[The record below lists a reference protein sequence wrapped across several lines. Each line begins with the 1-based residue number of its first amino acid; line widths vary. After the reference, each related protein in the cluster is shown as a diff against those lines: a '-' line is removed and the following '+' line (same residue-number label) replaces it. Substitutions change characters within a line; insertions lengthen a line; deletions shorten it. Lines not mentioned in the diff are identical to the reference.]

1 MSYPRQVEALVRHL
15 SIVPFLDQL
24 ADAMPDGVDHE
35 TWGAIID
42 QAARFAEGVID
53 PLDATLDRVG
63 ARVEEGRVV
72 CAPGHRDAW
81 TRFAV
86 DGWLTLALPE
96 ALDGQGLPLVLTTA
110 CEELFNRASCA
121 FTMLATPNRTAAAM
135 LSGAADEATCAAWV
149 PKLASGEWAAT
160 ICISEPE
167 AGSDVGRVRTRATR
181 RDDGSWRVTGE
192 KCWISYGDHDL
203 TTRIGHCMIAR
214 SSDEPGVRGLSLF
227 LVPDRHDDGT
237 PNGVALRRIEEKLGL
252 HGSPTCVLGF
262 EAAHAVPIGQE
273 GRGLQTLFHMM
284 LLMRL
289 SCAPQ
294 GVGVAEAALATAL
307 DYARDRRQGGDPSAA
322 PVPIVEHADVQR
334 QLLRMAGRVEVARG
348 LALLAAVTMDL
359 GERAPEAD
367 RSGWLALAQFL
378 LPLAK
383 DISARLAF
391 DVASGALQVLGGA
404 GYTREWSVERR
415 LRDARVFAVFEGTS
429 GIQAIDMVHRRLWR
443 DRGEGHDRFL
453 SAARGDLVDDPRSR
467 TVAGVLDRLENV
479 VLTIGGWRDT
489 VRDADAGAT
498 AFLELCGLAVG
509 GWIALRLVRFAG
521 EDETG
526 RRLAA
531 AADFYLAE
539 LPALAEAEARLAT
552 LGASRLDGF
561 SDYLGQGGD

>member
-1 MSYPRQVEALVRHL
+1 MSYSRQVEALIRHL
-15 SIVPFLDQL
+15 SVLPFRDEL
-24 ADAMPDGVDHE
+24 AGALPEGVDDE
-35 TWGAIID
+35 IWGAIID

-63 ARVEEGRVV
+63 ARVEDGRVV

-81 TRFAV
+81 TRFAG

-96 ALDGQGLPLVLTTA
+96 GSGGQGLPLVLTTA

-135 LSGAADEATCAAWV
+135 LSGVADTATRDAWV

-181 RDDGSWRVTGE
+181 QDDGSWRVTGE

-203 TTRIGHCMIAR
+203 TARIGHCMIAR
-214 SSDEPGVRGLSLF
+214 SSDAPGVRGLSLF
-227 LVPDRHDDGT
+227 LVPDRGDGGT

-262 EAAHAVPIGQE
+262 EDAFAIPIGE
-273 GRGLQTLFHMM
+273 TGRGLQTLFHMM

-289 SCAPQ
+289 ACAPQ

-307 DYARDRRQGGDPSAA
+307 DYARDRRQGGDPAA
-322 PVPIVEHADVQR
+322 PPVPIVAHADVQR

-348 LALLAAVTMDL
+348 LALVAAVTMDL

-367 RSGWLALAQFL
+367 RAGWLALAQFL

-443 DRGEGHDRFL
+443 DRGEGLHRFL
-453 SAARGDLVDDPRSR
+453 AAARGDLAEDPHSR
-467 TVAGVLDRLENV
+467 AMAGVLDRLEDV
-479 VLTIGGWRDT
+479 MRTVDRWRDT
-489 VRDADAGAT
+489 AREADAGAT

-509 GWIALRLVRFAG
+509 GWIALRLTRLAG
-521 EDETG
+521 QDRTG

-531 AADFYLAE
+531 AAEFYLAE
-539 LPALAEAEARLAT
+539 LPVLAEAEARLAM
-552 LGASRLDGF
+552 LCASRLDGF
-561 SDYLGQGGD
+561 SDYLGPGND